1 MGSEPKRDWGLGT
14 GDSALRTSQTADSRG
29 SPDPAG
35 RVSRSRLPDTRS
47 PHGLPLETRVAIT
60 VLLGGL
66 PAVVVALVWLWTAE
80 HGIEVRWTLT
90 VVVVVAWLAGA
101 LVTRERVVRPLQT
114 LSNLLSGLREGDYS
128 VRGAGANERDALGIA
143 MTEINALGNTL
154 QAQRLG
160 ALEATALL
168 RTVMA
173 EIDAG
178 IFAFDGGGKLRL
190 VNREGERLLGQPVE
204 RLLGRDAAAL
214 GLDVY
219 LRDDGPRTL
228 DVSRDGRPG
237 RWEVRRR
244 EFRQDG
250 LPHHLLVFTDVSHVL
265 REEERLAWQRIV
277 RVLSHEINNSLA
289 PIKSIAR
296 SLTRLL
302 KREPRAEDWEQEALH
317 GLDVIEGR
325 SGSLSRFLQ
334 AYARLAQLP
343 KPVRRP
349 VDVDG
354 WIRRVVELEERIP
367 VRITPGPATTILADR
382 DQLDQ
387 LLINLVGNA
396 VDAASDMGGGV
407 RVSWTSE
414 DDHVLVDI
422 EDEGPGLSDTANLFV
437 PFFTTKPNGTGI
449 GLALSRQIAEA
460 HGGTL
465 TLENRED
472 RSGVRARLRLPRRWR
487 GDA

>member
-1 MGSEPKRDWGLGT
+1 LPVE
-14 GDSALRTSQTADSRG
+14 SRI
-29 SPDPAG
+29 P
-35 RVSRSRLPDTRS
+35 V
-47 PHGLPLETRVAIT
+47 I

-66 PAVVVALVWLWTAE
+66 PGVVISLIWLWTGD
-80 HGIEVRWTLT
+80 HGIEVRWTFT
-90 VVVVVAWLAGA
+90 VLVSGAWLTAA
-101 LVTRERVVRPLQT
+101 AIARERVIRPLQT

-128 VRGAGANERDALGIA
+128 VRGAGANEQDALGIA
-143 MTEINALGNTL
+143 VTEINALGSTL
-154 QAQRLG
+154 QTQRLG

-173 EIDAG
+173 EIDAA
-178 IFAFDGGGKLRL
+178 IFAFDSERKLRL
-190 VNREGERLLGQPVE
+190 TNREGERLLNQPVE
-204 RLLGRDAAAL
+204 RLLGRDADTL
-214 GLDVY
+214 GLDIY
-219 LRDDGPRTL
+219 LRDDAPRTL
-228 DVSRDGRPG
+228 DVSQDGRIA

-250 LPHHLLVFTDVSHVL
+250 LPHQLLVLTDVSHVL

-296 SLTRLL
+296 SLQRVL
-302 KREPRAEDWEQEALH
+302 KREPRAPDWEQEALH

-349 VDVDG
+349 VDVES
-354 WIRRVVELEERIP
+354 WVRRVVELEERIEI
-367 VRITPGPATTILADR
+367 VVCPGPPTTVLADR

-387 LLINLVGNA
+387 LLINIVRNA
-396 VDAASDMGGGV
+396 VDAVVDTGGGV
-407 RVSWTSE
+407 RVSWTSDAHSVVVLVE
-414 DDHVLVDI
+414 DDGQGV
-422 EDEGPGLSDTANLFV
+422 SDTTNLFV
-437 PFFTTKPNGTGI
+437 PFFTTKPEGTGI

-460 HGGTL
+460 HGGAL
-465 TLENRED
+465 TLENRD
-472 RSGVRARLRLPRRWR
+472 DSPGAVARLRLPP
-487 GDA
+487 G

>member
-1 MGSEPKRDWGLGT
+1 MGSEASPRFP
-14 GDSALRTSQTADSRG
+14 ASRL
-29 SPDPAG
+29 
-35 RVSRSRLPDTRS
+35 RSRLPLELR
-47 PHGLPLETRVAIT
+47 LPLL

-66 PAVVVALVWLWTAE
+66 PGVVISLVWLWTGD
-80 HGIEVRWTLT
+80 HGIEVRWTLG
-90 VVVVVAWLAGA
+90 VIVVVAWLAA
-101 LVTRERVVRPLQT
+101 AAAARERVIRPIQT

-128 VRGAGANERDALGIA
+128 VRGAGANEHDALGIA

-160 ALEATALL
+160 AMEATALL

-173 EIDAG
+173 EIDSA
-178 IFAFDGGGKLRL
+178 IFAFDGDATLRL
-190 VNREGERLLGQPVE
+190 VNREGERLLGQPLE
-204 RLLGRDAAAL
+204 RLLGRDARAL

-219 LRDDGPRTL
+219 LRDDAPRTL
-228 DVSRDGRPG
+228 EIANDGG
-237 RWEVRRR
+237 TTRWEVRRR

-250 LPHHLLVFTDVSHVL
+250 LPHHLLVLTDVSHVL

-296 SLTRLL
+296 SLQRVLQ
-302 KREPRAEDWEQEALH
+302 RQPRSPDWEQEALH

-349 VDVDG
+349 VNVEE
-354 WIRRVVELEERIP
+354 WVRRVVELEERMP
-367 VRITPGPATTILADR
+367 VVLCRGPATTVLADR

-387 LLINLVGNA
+387 LLINIVRNA
-396 VDAASDMGGGV
+396 VDAAMDAGGGV
-407 RVSWTSE
+407 RVSWSS
-414 DDHVLVDI
+414 DDEAVVVTV
-422 EDEGPGLSDTANLFV
+422 EDEGPGLSDTVNLFV

-449 GLALSRQIAEA
+449 GLVLSRQIAEG
-460 HGGTL
+460 HGGVL
-465 TLENRED
+465 TLENRDD
-472 RSGVRARLRLPRRWR
+472 RSGVRARLRLPVRSVRDR

>member
-1 MGSEPKRDWGLGT
+1 VTRLIKGGSRVRLAVE
-14 GDSALRTSQTADSRG
+14 SR
-29 SPDPAG
+29 
-35 RVSRSRLPDTRS
+35 V
-47 PHGLPLETRVAIT
+47 PLI

-66 PAVVVALVWLWTAE
+66 PGVAIALLWLWTGD
-80 HGIEVRWTLT
+80 HGIEVRWTFT
-90 VVVVVAWLAGA
+90 VVVSGAWLAA
-101 LVTRERVVRPLQT
+101 AAVARERVIRPMQT

-128 VRGAGANERDALGIA
+128 VRGAGANEEDALGIA
-143 MTEINALGNTL
+143 ITEINALGNTL

-168 RTVMA
+168 RTVIA
-173 EIDAG
+173 EIESA
-178 IFAFDGGGKLRL
+178 IFAFDGEGKLRL
-190 VNREGERLLGQPVE
+190 VNREGERLLNQPME
-204 RLLGRDAAAL
+204 RLLGRGADTL

-219 LRDDGPRTL
+219 LRDDAPRTL
-228 DVSRDGRPG
+228 DRSQDGRIA

-250 LPHHLLVFTDVSHVL
+250 LPHQLLVLTDVSHVL

-296 SLTRLL
+296 SLQRVL
-302 KREPRAEDWEQEALH
+302 KREPRSPDWEQEALH

-343 KPVRRP
+343 RPVRRP
-349 VDVDG
+349 VDVES
-354 WIRRVVELEERIP
+354 WVRRVVELEERMP
-367 VRITPGPATTILADR
+367 VMVCPGPPTTLLADR

-387 LLINLVGNA
+387 LLINIVRNA
-396 VDAASDMGGGV
+396 VDAASDAGGGV
-407 RVSWTSE
+407 RVSWTS
-414 DDHVLVDI
+414 DDMAAAIVV
-422 EDEGPGLSDTANLFV
+422 EDEGAGLSDTTNLFV
-437 PFFTTKPNGTGI
+437 PFFTTKPDGTGI
-449 GLALSRQIAEA
+449 GLALSRQIAEG
-460 HGGTL
+460 HGGVL

-472 RSGVRARLRLPRRWR
+472 RPGARARLRLPLR
-487 GDA
+487 

>member
-1 MGSEPKRDWGLGT
+1 MASELGT
-14 GDSALRTSQTADSRG
+14 GGSAGARDQRADGTRPAKGGSRVRLAVE
-29 SPDPAG
+29 S
-35 RVSRSRLPDTRS
+35 RV
-47 PHGLPLETRVAIT
+47 PLI

-66 PAVVVALVWLWTAE
+66 PGVAIALLWLWTGD
-80 HGIEVRWTLT
+80 HGIEVRWTFT
-90 VVVVVAWLAGA
+90 VVVLGAWLAA
-101 LVTRERVVRPLQT
+101 AAVARERVIRPLQT

-128 VRGAGANERDALGIA
+128 VRGAGANEADALGIA
-143 MTEINALGNTL
+143 ITEINALGNTL

-160 ALEATALL
+160 AMEATALL
-168 RTVMA
+168 RTVIA
-173 EIDAG
+173 EIDSA
-178 IFAFDGGGKLRL
+178 IFAFDGEGKLRL
-190 VNREGERLLGQPVE
+190 VNREGERLLNQPME
-204 RLLGRDAAAL
+204 RLLGRAADTL

-219 LRDDGPRTL
+219 LRDDAPRTL
-228 DVSRDGRPG
+228 DRSQEGRIA

-250 LPHHLLVFTDVSHVL
+250 LPHQLLVLTDVSHVL

-296 SLTRLL
+296 SLQRVL
-302 KREPRAEDWEQEALH
+302 KREPRLPDWEQEALH

-349 VDVDG
+349 VEVES
-354 WIRRVVELEERIP
+354 WVQRVVELEERMS
-367 VRITPGPATTILADR
+367 VVVCPGPSTTLLADR

-387 LLINLVGNA
+387 LLINIVRNA
-396 VDAASDMGGGV
+396 VDAASDAGGGV
-407 RVSWTSE
+407 RVSWTS
-414 DDHVLVDI
+414 DDTAVVILV
-422 EDEGPGLSDTANLFV
+422 EDEGAGLSNTTNLFV
-437 PFFTTKPNGTGI
+437 PFFTTKPEGTGI

-460 HGGTL
+460 HGGVL
-465 TLENRED
+465 ALENRED
-472 RSGVRARLRLPRRWR
+472 RPGARARLRLPLR
-487 GDA
+487 